1 MKKEIK
7 YRINVMCL
15 NYPQIITHHHSSSW
29 ENCLPPKRSLMP
41 KRVGIAETE
50 GPSFRK
56 QGSKFQKLQ
65 APHFPCVLYCVL
77 QPQRIPGHS
86 LGLSLSWRD
95 TWWPYVQGLLQV
107 HPHVDT
113 PFMGGAAF
121 AQRYFL
127 KFSTGCQVGMKGT
140 TRERYSP
147 CLQEIQKL
155 LGRRTNRKHT
165 NSLQD

>member
-7 YRINVMCL
+7 YRRNVMCL
-15 NYPQIITHHHSSSW
+15 NYPQIIAHHHSSSW
-29 ENCLPPKRSLMP
+29 ENCLPPKRSLVP

-50 GPSFRK
+50 GPGFRK

-65 APHFPCVLYCVL
+65 APHFPCVLCCVL
-77 QPQRIPGHS
+77 QPQRIPGRS

-95 TWWPYVQGLLQV
+95 TWWPYVQGLLQG

-121 AQRYFL
+121 AQDISWSSVPDVRWAWSVRL
-127 KFSTGCQVGMKGT
+127 KKDTAPAFKKFRNCWGEK
-140 TRERYSP
+140 
-147 CLQEIQKL
+147 
-155 LGRRTNRKHT
+155 
-165 NSLQD
+165 